1 MAGTGVECGGWVD
14 GTALNVATTMY
25 FFLYSGLYY
34 YQKDLLELET
44 PTVSPMFR
52 TLGIESVNMR
62 TDNLFELFGSK
73 SEHLGDFRNSS
84 LPVAAPPYDIIII
97 RIIMWSRS
105 RGRFSSAKD
114 RRKLNTY

>member
-25 FFLYSGLYY
+25 FFLYSGLYF

-62 TDNLFELFGSK
+62 TDNQCLNFSGPNPNTWATFGTVPCQWQHRPMISL
-73 SEHLGDFRNSS
+73 SFASS
-84 LPVAAPPYDIIII
+84 CGRVPEVGFPRQ
-97 RIIMWSRS
+97 RIGES
-105 RGRFSSAKD
+105 
-114 RRKLNTY
+114 